1 MSGKHRQRSAT
12 PVSAHRAFPA
22 IVALWFAALLGIGSL
37 VLPVTLF
44 ERLAEA
50 SGLSSIVVAAQAPLG
65 VTARVFIALAAA
77 VIGALAGLAV
87 ARRVAAATH
96 APRSEAPIDIDTA
109 EPEVAAAKRPISAHA
124 EFGFAGFDIDEG
136 AADAPFGE
144 PVPGRRRPFSE
155 GEQPARPEF
164 FEQAPVPGAGAPG
177 SFEADT
183 DSPDLA
189 IPDDVD
195 DSHADLA
202 DDLAPFPIEHS
213 EEVPMTDF
221 EPQSDRMVHVSPETA
236 ANAATAQL
244 PIVELVERFARALE
258 RHRTEKPAE
267 VHTAKQEGEAV
278 VDLTFALAP
287 KVDAVTAEAP
297 VPPAFQP
304 LPLTAFDTAFDEDE
318 ETEDADESYP
328 SLLAMKNSFGL
339 PRDTVRIE
347 DEADRDSDP
356 IEPVVAFPGQA
367 SRASAPVY
375 PAPKSQTRD
384 TERALREA
392 LEKLQR
398 MSGAA

>member
-1 MSGKHRQRSAT
+1 M
-12 PVSAHRAFPA
+12 
-22 IVALWFAALLGIGSL
+22 ALWFAALLGIGSL
-37 VLPVTLF
+37 VLPVTSF

-50 SGLSSIVVAAQAPLG
+50 SGLSSVVVAAQAPLG

-77 VIGALAGLAV
+77 AIGALAGLAV

-96 APRSEAPIDIDTA
+96 APRSDTPFDVDTA
-109 EPEVAAAKRPISAHA
+109 EPEVAVAKRPISAHA

-136 AADAPFGE
+136 AADAPFKE
-144 PVPGRRRPFSE
+144 PATGRRPLSE
-155 GEQPARPEF
+155 GEQPARPQF
-164 FEQAPVPGAGAPG
+164 FEQALVAGAGTPD

-183 DSPDLA
+183 DSLDLA
-189 IPDDVD
+189 IADDAED
-195 DSHADLA
+195 ISADEA
-202 DDLAPFPIEHS
+202 DDLAPPPIEHS

-221 EPQSDRMVHVSPETA
+221 EPHSDRIAYDSPEPE
-236 ANAATAQL
+236 ANTATAQI

-258 RHRTEKPAE
+258 RHRTEKATE
-267 VHTAKQEGEAV
+267 VQSAKQDGEAV
-278 VDLTFALAP
+278 VDLTSALAP
-287 KVDAVTAEAP
+287 KVDALTAEAP

-304 LPLTAFDTAFDEDE
+304 LHLSNFDEDE
-318 ETEDADESYP
+318 EAEDADESYP
-328 SLLAMKNSFGL
+328 SLLAMKSTFGQ

-347 DEADRDSDP
+347 DEADRIGDP

-367 SRASAPVY
+367 ARASAPVY